1 MSFRRVSAKITQINI
16 IGNQAFSAETLL
28 DQLQLRDSVP
38 WWNVIGDK
46 KYQKQKMAA
55 DLETIRSYYLDR
67 GYARFTINSSQVSIT
82 PDKKSLYITINLTE
96 GDRYNVA
103 NTVVTG
109 DMAQHNQEIEAL
121 VKPLAGKWYSGAEI
135 TAAENS
141 IKTLLGKYGYAWPQ
155 VNTAPDIDETKK
167 ASFCILTS
175 MPDAVIR
182 FVRFALRVTI
192 LPAMRCCVAKCA
204 RWKARG

>member
-1 MSFRRVSAKITQINI
+1 
-16 IGNQAFSAETLL
+16 
-28 DQLQLRDSVP
+28 
-38 WWNVIGDK
+38 VIGDK

-103 NTVVTG
+103 STVVTG

-121 VKPLAGKWYSGAEI
+121 VKPLAGNG
-135 TAAENS
+135 TAARKSRRLRTALRRCWE
-141 IKTLLGKYGYAWPQ
+141 
-155 VNTAPDIDETKK
+155 NTAMPGRRLIPRRILMRRKK
-167 ASFCILTS
+167 
-175 MPDAVIR
+175 R
-182 FVRFALRVTI
+182 RFAY
-192 LPAMRCCVAKCA
+192 
-204 RWKARG
+204 